1 MPGQH
6 GPPGT
11 PHRGHPLAAALVG
24 LVVYVTAYSTLVL
37 AEWLLALDLWLLA
50 FALALD
56 IALVAAL
63 RQLRGAEDRQPPR
76 CPTVCARAD

>member
-1 MPGQH
+1 MPPPPSMPGQH

-24 LVVYVTAYSTLVL
+24 LVVFVAAYAALVL
-37 AEWLLALDLWLLA
+37 AERLLALDLWLLA

-56 IALVAAL
+56 IALMAAL
-63 RQLRGAEDRQPPR
+63 RQLRGAEDR
-76 CPTVCARAD
+76 